1 MRSAALPFL
10 ALCLLTPGGAQ
21 AAKVC
26 PWVTQGSADVVLGGD
41 STAAV
46 EISQSGQGVCSF
58 RLDQGG
64 STNTLRVAVGRSAE
78 GSCPAGSPAL
88 RGIGNEATMCTVRRS
103 HSEVV
108 ETIFSR
114 VREKHF
120 TVSITIRRKS
130 SQPPEVG
137 HFEDA
142 IKQIAEQVAGNLF

>member
-1 MRSAALPFL
+1 MRSAALPFF
-10 ALCLLTPGGAQ
+10 ALCLLMPGRAS
-21 AAKVC
+21 AAKLC

-41 STAAV
+41 STAV
-46 EISQSGQGVCSF
+46 VGVSESGEGVCTF

-64 STNTLRVAVGRSAE
+64 STNTLRVAVGEAAE

-88 RGIGNEATMCTVRRS
+88 AGIGNEATICTARRS

>member
-1 MRSAALPFL
+1 MRFAALPFF
-10 ALCLLTPGGAQ
+10 ALCLLAPSGAS

-26 PWVTQGSADVVLGGD
+26 PWVTQGSVDAVLGGD

-46 EISQSGQGVCSF
+46 TVSPSGEGVCSF

-64 STNTLRVAVGRSAE
+64 STTTLRVTVGRAVE
-78 GSCPAGSPAL
+78 GSCPAGSPTL
-88 RGIGNEATMCTVRRS
+88 EGIGNEATVCTLRRS

-142 IKQIAEQVAGNLF
+142 MKQIAEQVAGNLF

>member
-46 EISQSGQGVCSF
+46 EVSQSGQGVCSF

-108 ETIFSR
+108 ETIFS
-114 VREKHF
+114 
-120 TVSITIRRKS
+120 ITIRRKS